1 MPKGRV
7 FTSFGAHSAVLHV
20 DSNPC
25 RCRPCRLRLCRFRQ
39 CRLRPCR
46 LFLRRHHFGILT
58 GRKLL
63 FALNLDEWNFFL
75 TIRWGIWD
83 GICGVMP
90 PFRSLLRTIVTSYQR
105 WITYQGFQT
114 AILILVLGWM
124 VWCFMFFFDWFFCPL
139 ALWSFILTPP
149 YLHEL
154 NLYWTRLMSH
164 TSWTSVQY
172 SSQMFS
178 P

>member
-1 MPKGRV
+1 M
-7 FTSFGAHSAVLHV
+7 
-20 DSNPC
+20 
-25 RCRPCRLRLCRFRQ
+25 
-39 CRLRPCR
+39 
-46 LFLRRHHFGILT
+46 RRSSSSLI

-63 FALNLDEWNFFL
+63 FALNLDEWNFCL

-90 PFRSLLRTIVTSYQR
+90 LFRSLLRTIVTSYQR
-105 WITYQGFQT
+105 WLIYQGFQT

-149 YLHEL
+149 FLHEL

-164 TSWTSVQY
+164 TSWTSVKY
-172 SSQMFS
+172 SCPNVQPLRKLSWLASGFLHQLSLCYCFICWSRQAATMDLS
-178 P
+178 GWWC